1 MNSRERFLATM
12 NFEPADR
19 APLWEFGFWGGTIRR
34 WYAEGLPRKYG
45 IPDWVA
51 PGQGVRGGG
60 AAWDH
65 TRARD
70 LDVQE
75 SLGLD
80 AGMRRIPL
88 NIYFAPL
95 FDAEVLEEHGDWFLW
110 RDEDGIV
117 KRDMK
122 DKATLPHFV
131 RAPVD
136 TRDDWERLKAER
148 LRPSLEARLPD
159 DWPRMLRELEERDY
173 PLAIGGQ
180 HGFYGTPR
188 YLLGEERI
196 LTTFY
201 DEPELIHDINDHLA
215 NLWIALYSEVFKQIK
230 PDLALIWE
238 DMCYKTGPLISP
250 AMFRRFMLPY
260 YQRLTSFLKD
270 SGVNVILVDTD
281 GDLSKL
287 IPLFIEGGVTGI
299 YPWEVNAGMDVVEVR
314 KAYPRLQM
322 LGGIDKTKLVADKEQ
337 IDLELAGR
345 VPALLPQGGYVPYV
359 DHLVPPD
366 VPWENFVYYRRR
378 LAELVHAHPPRP
390 RAG

>member
-1 MNSRERFLATM
+1 MNSRERFLACM
-12 NFEPADR
+12 NFEPVDR
-19 APLWEFGFWGGTIRR
+19 VPLWEFGYWGGTIRR
-34 WYAEGLPRKYG
+34 WYGEGLPQKHG

-51 PGQGVRGGG
+51 SGQGVRGSG

-65 TRARD
+65 TRGRD

-75 SLGLD
+75 FLGLD

-95 FDAEVLEEHGDWFLW
+95 FDIEMLEDHGDWFLW
-110 RDEDGIV
+110 RDEDGIF

-131 RAPVD
+131 RGPVQK
-136 TRDDWERLKAER
+136 RDDWEQLKAER
-148 LRPSLEARLPD
+148 LQPTLVGRLPD
-159 DWPRMLRELEERDY
+159 DWPRILEELKGRDY

-188 YLLGEERI
+188 SLLGEEKV

-201 DEPELIHDINDHLA
+201 DDPELILDMNDHLA
-215 NLWIALYSEVFKQIK
+215 NLWIAIYGEIFQQIK

-250 AMFRRFMLPY
+250 AMFRRYMLPY
-260 YQRLTSFLKD
+260 YQRLTSFLRD
-270 SGVNVILVDTD
+270 SGVEVILVDTD

-287 IPLFIEGGVTGI
+287 TSLFIEGGVTGI

-322 LGGIDKTKLVADKEQ
+322 LGGIDKTQLALGTEQ
-337 IDLELAGR
+337 IDRELARR
-345 VPALLPQGGYVPYV
+345 VPSLLPQGGYIPYV

-366 VPWENFVYYRRR
+366 VSWENFVYYRQR
-378 LAELVHAHPPRP
+378 LAELVHARPPRP
-390 RAG
+390 EAS